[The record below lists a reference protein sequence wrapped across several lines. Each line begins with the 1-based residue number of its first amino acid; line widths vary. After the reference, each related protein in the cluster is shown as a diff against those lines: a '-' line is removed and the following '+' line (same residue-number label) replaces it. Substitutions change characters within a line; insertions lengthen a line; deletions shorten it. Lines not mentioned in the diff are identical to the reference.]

1 MKRDYTWIS
10 TNSADGKTFVV
21 MAHHKTAALARDYAE
36 RFPHGGY
43 EGPVPKDMYP
53 IGKTL
58 EQGTA

>member
-1 MKRDYTWIS
+1 MES